1 MMAPENTSPEPEGL
15 VEPINRFFH
24 VPVAARIVSILKNS
38 PVTPNQVTYASVI
51 FGLASALAFCQ
62 GDIWWIVIAGFF
74 LEISLIL
81 DCADGQLA
89 RAKNCATDFG
99 RLLDGIGGYV
109 AYLSMI
115 GGMMIAFKNQF
126 YPLILI
132 AVITVLKAITF
143 DYLKLS
149 ISTVILEGVDG
160 SKRYIQKAYEN
171 QQEAPSTLLSIYFYY
186 LQFQQLIFH
195 GQWVSLKQY
204 SQTHQTYSSETK
216 LTEDQRKD
224 YYKEIKPLLSVWKWN
239 GQELILFL
247 IAVFSILGIIEES
260 LFLLAT
266 FATIQFCLT
275 FLFHH
280 YIIRNEASS

>member
-1 MMAPENTSPEPEGL
+1 MNAPEISSPEPEGL
-15 VEPINRFFH
+15 VEPINKFFH
-24 VPVAARIVSILKNS
+24 VPIAARIVTILKNT
-38 PVTPNQVTYASVI
+38 PVTPNQVTYSSVL

-62 GDIWWIVIAGFF
+62 GDIWWIVIAGVF

-115 GGMMIAFKNQF
+115 GGMMFAFNDQI
-126 YPLILI
+126 YTLVAITI
-132 AVITVLKAITF
+132 ITVLKAISF

-149 ISTVILEGVDG
+149 ISTVILEGIDG
-160 SKRYIQKAYEN
+160 SKRDIQKAF
-171 QQEAPSTLLSIYFYY
+171 EAINKTTSPLLTIYFYY
-186 LQFQQLIFH
+186 LQFQQFIFK
-195 GQWVSLKQY
+195 GQWVPIKEY
-204 SQTHQTYSSETK
+204 SYINENHPSESK
-216 LTEDQRKD
+216 LTEEQRKF
-224 YYKEIKPLLSVWKWN
+224 YYKQIKPLLVVWQWN
-239 GQELILFL
+239 GHELILFL
-247 IAVFSILGIIEES
+247 IAIFSIFGVIEES
-260 LFLLAT
+260 LILLAV
-266 FATIQFCLT
+266 FATLQFCLT

>member
-1 MMAPENTSPEPEGL
+1 MTVHEISSPKPEGL
-15 VEPINRFFH
+15 VEPINRYLH

-38 PVTPNQVTYASVI
+38 PVTPNQVTYASVF

-62 GDIWWIVIAGFF
+62 IDIWWIVIAGFF

-126 YPLILI
+126 YPLIVI
-132 AVITVLKAITF
+132 TIITVLKAIAF

-160 SKRYIQKAYEN
+160 SKRNIQKAFEN
-171 QQEAPSTLLSIYFYY
+171 QKEAPSTLLSIYFYY

-204 SQTHQTYSSETK
+204 SQTDQTYSSEMK
-216 LTEDQRKD
+216 LTEEQREN
-224 YYKEIKPLLSVWKWN
+224 YYQEIKPLLAVWKWN
-239 GQELILFL
+239 GHEIILFL

-260 LFLLAT
+260 LIILAT
-266 FATIQFCLT
+266 FATVQFCLT
-275 FLFHH
+275 FFSHH